1 MTEYEYRNRLNAE
14 TAKRTY
20 LQRQL
25 DLCREENRILK
36 NRIDF
41 MQRKIAELQDTVL
54 RTLNSQGSVSEEY
67 QNEVY
72 RLVRENKALKE
83 LIEQYQAGNKN

>member
-14 TAKRTY
+14 TMKRTY

-25 DLCREENRILK
+25 DLCRDENRILK

-54 RTLNSQGSVSEEY
+54 QTLNSQGSASEEY
-67 QNEVY
+67 RNEVY
-72 RLVRENKALKE
+72 RLVRENRALKE
-83 LIEQYQAGNKN
+83 LVEQYRNRTKE